1 MIARLALAILLSS
14 AAAAGQLQLFHINA
28 PGQEQPVGGEFN
40 VGTAPGGDYLD
51 TKFRIRNL
59 SLGTV
64 TLERLRISGTGFSL
78 EGHPFIPFAMG
89 SGTNVDF
96 RVRFRPGLP
105 GTYSAVLRFN
115 DTYVMV
121 YGTSPATVQV
131 VVEQEGQRQVL
142 GSGDIVLFGRLEQGL
157 TATRRLWLENPGA
170 APLEVATLAVVG
182 EAFRLESAPAAPLT
196 LAPGGS
202 LPFDV
207 VFEPPSARL
216 YQATLRM
223 NDRSFLLEGVGLY
236 PAYPQ
241 LEVLVDPPVL
251 RSGQQAKLT
260 VRLAGPSPAAGSGSI
275 GLAFTPAAEG
285 ALEDPAVL
293 FLSNS
298 ERWAPLHVEKGGQ
311 NLTVDGAAEGI
322 FQTGTTAGTL
332 TVTAEFGN
340 RRRELTF
347 TLAPEPVVIDRSTTA
362 ATATGL
368 RLSFTGYDNTRSVST
383 ISFQFFDRAGEPLT
397 DDPIA
402 AKVEEAFLRHF
413 AAGKLGGV
421 FSLVAEFP
429 VAGDKSLIGAVDVRF
444 QNDAG
449 ATALPRLS
457 F

>member
-1 MIARLALAILLSS
+1 MIARLALAILLSA

-40 VGTAPGGDYLD
+40 VGTAPGGDFLD

-78 EGHPFIPFAMG
+78 EGHPFIPFVMG

-131 VVEQEGQRQVL
+131 LVEQDGQRQVL

-157 TATRRLWLENPGA
+157 SATKRFWLNNPGA
-170 APLEVATLAVVG
+170 APLEVSTLVVVG
-182 EAFRLESAPAAPLT
+182 EAFRLEGAPAAP
-196 LAPGGS
+196 
-202 LPFDV
+202 
-207 VFEPPSARL
+207 L

-223 NDRSFLLEGVGLY
+223 NDRAFALEGVGLY
-236 PAYPQ
+236 PAYPE

-260 VRLAGPSPAAGSGSI
+260 VRLAGPSPAAGSGGVS
-275 GLAFTPAAEG
+275 LAFTPAATG

-298 ERWAPLHVEKGGQ
+298 ERWAPLHVEKSGQ
-311 NLTVDGAAEGI
+311 EVTVDGAAEGF
-322 FQTGTTAGTL
+322 FQTGTTAGTI
-332 TVTAEFGN
+332 TITAELGK
-340 RRRELTF
+340 RRRELRI
-347 TLAPEPVVIDRSTTA
+347 TLAPEPVVIDRSTA
-362 ATATGL
+362 EATATGL
-368 RLSFTGYDNTRSVST
+368 KLSFIGYDNTRSVST
-383 ISFQFFDRAGEPLT
+383 ISFQFLDRAGEPLGAG
-397 DDPIA
+397 PIVA
-402 AKVEEAFLRHF
+402 RVEEAFLRHF
-413 AAGKLGGV
+413 ASGKLGGV
-421 FSLVAEFP
+421 FSLAAEFP
-429 VAGDKSLIGAVDVRF
+429 VAGDKSLVGAVDVTF
-444 QNDAG
+444 QNKAG
-449 ATALPRLS
+449 ATALPRLR